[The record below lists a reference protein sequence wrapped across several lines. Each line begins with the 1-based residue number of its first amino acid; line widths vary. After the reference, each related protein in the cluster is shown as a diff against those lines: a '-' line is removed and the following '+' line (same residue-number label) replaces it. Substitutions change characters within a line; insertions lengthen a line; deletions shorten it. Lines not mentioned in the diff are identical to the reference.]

1 MMKYIKNNVD
11 QFNDKTNCTIA
22 FSVAYMK
29 WIGGIFTEIVN
40 IIIIIRSESV
50 TDIVKDFIALGII
63 AEIDDYVGKS
73 LKLVDLEEEIDQAKI
88 EYPTRQIYASSDFK
102 LLKEMKS
109 YSFGR
114 RWSMRLMLIGYKI
127 INLLYTSVY
136 FYFTPF
142 LFIFVI
148 EFNF

>member
-1 MMKYIKNNVD
+1 
-11 QFNDKTNCTIA
+11 
-22 FSVAYMK
+22 MK

-50 TDIVKDFIALGII
+50 TDIVKDVIALGII
-63 AEIDDYVGKS
+63 SEIDDYVGKS

-88 EYPTRQIYASSDFK
+88 EYPTRQIYMNSDFK

-109 YSFGR
+109 YSFVR
-114 RWSMRLMLIGYKI
+114 RWAMRLMLVGYKI
-127 INLLYTSVY
+127 ISFLYTSVY